1 MIKPEYYNES
11 NSRDTAS
18 LLAVPFQGCSSFFI
32 QLLTNREQSYFF
44 FFRCFTLTYSL
55 SELEIAAVVCKK
67 RPEDEEEE
75 DGEEENGLDYTHS
88 LDNRKSFA
96 DLVPA
101 EYTSAEVGNS
111 NVIFDLQFFFIVQ
124 TFKKNFFMDFSYFCS
139 FVHLHSLRSSDHF

>member
-1 MIKPEYYNES
+1 M
-11 NSRDTAS
+11 
-18 LLAVPFQGCSSFFI
+18 
-32 QLLTNREQSYFF
+32 
-44 FFRCFTLTYSL
+44 TYSL

-124 TFKKNFFMDFSYFCS
+124 TLKKNFFLWIFLI
-139 FVHLHSLRSSDHF
+139 FVLSSIFIR

>member
-1 MIKPEYYNES
+1 M
-11 NSRDTAS
+11 
-18 LLAVPFQGCSSFFI
+18 
-32 QLLTNREQSYFF
+32 
-44 FFRCFTLTYSL
+44 
-55 SELEIAAVVCKK
+55 VCKK
-67 RPEDEEEE
+67 RPEDEDDE

-124 TFKKNFFMDFSYFCS
+124 TCKKKLFLWIFLFLFFRPSS
-139 FVHLHSLRSSDHF
+139 FAEVI